1 MSTSMIPSEE
11 DCLRILDEEGCKP
24 SVIQHVCTVQ
34 MVAVAMAERSGADIE
49 LVRAGALLHDLG
61 RAKTQGI
68 MHVPEGVRIAR
79 ERHLPEELVML
90 IQRHVA
96 AGLTTAEAVALGLP
110 PGDYVPRSLE
120 EKIICH
126 ADNLVKGSEGIQT
139 LAEAMAEM
147 VRRGHVVTA
156 ERMQA
161 MHAELSQ
168 ACAAEIDDMVREV
181 KRRLRVKGPCVAHTS
196 RPDVRP

>member
-1 MSTSMIPSEE
+1 LSTSTIPNDEA
-11 DCLRILDEEGCKP
+11 CLRILEQEGCKP
-24 SVIQHVCTVQ
+24 SVIQHVCNVQ
-34 MVAVAMAERSGADIE
+34 MIAVAMAERSGAEIE
-49 LVRAGALLHDLG
+49 LVRAGALLHDVG
-61 RAKTQGI
+61 RARTQGI

-79 ERHLPEELVML
+79 ERHLPENLVML

-96 AGLTTAEAVALGLP
+96 AGLTSAEAVALGLP

-120 EKIICH
+120 EKIVCH

-139 LAEAMAEM
+139 LADAMAEM
-147 VRRGHVVTA
+147 VRRGHRVTA

-168 ACAAEIDDMVREV
+168 ACGTDIDDLVREV
-181 KRRLRVKGPCVAHTS
+181 KSRPRVKGPCAGHTS
-196 RPDVRP
+196 RPDVRL